1 MLHRPCHTLQLMEW
15 REIKQYSIYYK
26 NMDLGFTECKVKKIK
41 QINIKKTVTYA
52 ITFELKETVITLSQ
66 GYKSIFPPPVDLF

>member
-1 MLHRPCHTLQLMEW
+1 MPHPLCHTLQLMEW

-41 QINIKKTVTYA
+41 QIYIKKIMIYA
-52 ITFELKETVITLSQ
+52 ITFEIKGNNNNFIQRVQITFSP
-66 GYKSIFPPPVDLF
+66 SC

>member
-1 MLHRPCHTLQLMEW
+1 MLCRPCHTLQLMEW

-41 QINIKKTVTYA
+41 QIYIKKIMTYA
-52 ITFELKETVITLSQ
+52 ITFEIKGNSNNFIERVQIT
-66 GYKSIFPPPVDLF
+66 FPPSC